1 MILAA
6 SKKPEYAKLID
17 DAVAY
22 GVKHGKTTEEKIDA
36 TFDNLLVQFGSEILK
51 IVPGKVST
59 EVDARFSFDKDVS
72 IQKALRIIDVSDSV
86 YNYNARSRLTTPS
99 ALQGGRH

>member
-1 MILAA
+1 M
-6 SKKPEYAKLID
+6 
-17 DAVAY
+17 
-22 GVKHGKTTEEKIDA
+22 KHGKTIDEKIDA